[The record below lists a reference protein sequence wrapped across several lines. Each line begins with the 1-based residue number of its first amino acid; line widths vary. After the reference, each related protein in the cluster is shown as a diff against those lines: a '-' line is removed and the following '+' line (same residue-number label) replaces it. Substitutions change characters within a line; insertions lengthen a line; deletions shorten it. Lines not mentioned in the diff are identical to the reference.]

1 MKKYGF
7 VILLLC
13 LVGFSFVPVCGQ
25 IGMPS
30 HSIVNP
36 DSVSHNFYEREIV
49 KGNTITYKVDY
60 SLGLLYQISNINNT
74 RVGELM
80 SLKDGSTPT
89 EPVDRGGDLEITSLN
104 PVYQAFL
111 ETFTPEEI
119 RVLAQNDEVLF
130 VGYALDETGS
140 VLEID
145 FTIEVL
151 EVRFTMLR
159 DRPHLYNIPPQYLEK
174 LETKLKST
182 VSYVI
187 PPHMAYLREYKFITV
202 SQDCS
207 FKSFLDRL

>member
-25 IGMPS
+25 IGIPS

-60 SLGLLYQISNINNT
+60 SLGSLYQISNINNT
-74 RVGELM
+74 RVGQLM

-119 RVLAQNDEVLF
+119 RVLAQNNEVLRI
-130 VGYALDETGS
+130 GYALNETGS
-140 VLEID
+140 VLEVG
-145 FTIEVL
+145 FTIES
-151 EVRFTMLR
+151 

-182 VSYVI
+182 VSYII

-202 SQDCS
+202 SQVCP
-207 FKSFLDRL
+207 FKGLLDKL

>member
-1 MKKYGF
+1 MTCKMKSRF
-7 VILLLC
+7 VALSLC
-13 LVGFSFVPVCGQ
+13 LMGFSFVPVYGQ
-25 IGMPS
+25 IGIPS

-36 DSVSHNFYEREIV
+36 DSVSHNFYERETV
-49 KGNTITYKVDY
+49 KGNTITYKIDHSY
-60 SLGLLYQISNINNT
+60 PMLYRIGNASNT
-74 RVGELM
+74 RLGELM

-89 EPVDRGGDLEITSLN
+89 EPVDRGGGLDVISLK

-119 RVLAQNDEVLF
+119 RVLEQNNDVIRIR
-130 VGYALDETGS
+130 YALNENGV
-140 VLEID
+140 VLEVG
-145 FTIEVL
+145 FTIES
-151 EVRFTMLR
+151 

-202 SQDCS
+202 SQVFPC
-207 FKSFLDRL
+207 KSLLDKL

>member
-1 MKKYGF
+1 MKLF
-7 VILLLC
+7 LAFFLLC
-13 LVGFSFVPVCGQ
+13 LMGFSAVPVLGQ
-25 IGMPS
+25 VGMPS

-36 DSVSHNFYEREIV
+36 DSVSHNFYERETV

-60 SLGLLYQISNINNT
+60 SLGSLYQISNINNT

-111 ETFTPEEI
+111 KTFTPEEI
-119 RVLAQNDEVLF
+119 RVLAQNNDVIRIR
-130 VGYALDETGS
+130 YALNENGV
-140 VLEID
+140 VLEVG
-145 FTIEVL
+145 FTIES
-151 EVRFTMLR
+151 

-202 SQDCS
+202 SQVFP
-207 FKSFLDRL
+207 FKSLLDKL

>member
-13 LVGFSFVPVCGQ
+13 LVGFSFVPVYGQ
-25 IGMPS
+25 IGIPS

-36 DSVSHNFYEREIV
+36 DSVSHNFYERETV

-60 SLGLLYQISNINNT
+60 SLGSLYQISNINNT

-145 FTIEVL
+145 FTIES
-151 EVRFTMLR
+151 
-159 DRPHLYNIPPQYLEK
+159 DRPHLYNIPPQYLEQ

-187 PPHMAYLREYKFITV
+187 PPDMAYLREYKFITV
-202 SQDCS
+202 SQVCP
-207 FKSFLDRL
+207 FKGLLDKL

>member
-13 LVGFSFVPVCGQ
+13 LVGFSFVPVLGQ
-25 IGMPS
+25 VGMPS

-60 SLGLLYQISNINNT
+60 SLGSLYQISNINNT
-74 RVGELM
+74 RVGQLM

-119 RVLAQNDEVLF
+119 RVLAQNNEVLRI
-130 VGYALDETGS
+130 GYALNETGA
-140 VLEID
+140 
-145 FTIEVL
+145 VL

-174 LETKLKST
+174 LEIQLKST
-182 VSYVI
+182 VSFII
-187 PPHMAYLREYKFITV
+187 PSHMQYLREYKFITV
-202 SQDCS
+202 SQDIS
-207 FKSFLDRL
+207 FSWLESKL

>member
-13 LVGFSFVPVCGQ
+13 LVGFSFVPVFGQ

-36 DSVSHNFYEREIV
+36 DSVSHNFYERETV
-49 KGNTITYKVDY
+49 TGNTITYKVDY
-60 SLGLLYQISNINNT
+60 SLGSLYQISNINNT

-119 RVLAQNDEVLF
+119 RVLAQNNEVLL
-130 VGYALDETGS
+130 VGYALSESGS
-140 VLEID
+140 VLEVD
-145 FTIEVL
+145 FSMY
-151 EVRFTMLR
+151 RN
-159 DRPHLYNIPPQYLEK
+159 RPHLYNIPPQYLEK
-174 LETKLKST
+174 LEAKLKST
-182 VSYVI
+182 VHYVI
-187 PPHMAYLREYKFITV
+187 PEYKRQQLCKYNVITV
-202 SQDCS
+202 SQVCP
-207 FKSFLDRL
+207 FKGLLDKL

>member
-1 MKKYGF
+1 MKQYGF

-36 DSVSHNFYEREIV
+36 DSVSHNFYERETV

-60 SLGLLYQISNINNT
+60 SYPMLYCIGNACNT
-74 RVGELM
+74 RLGELM

-89 EPVDRGGDLEITSLN
+89 EPVDRGGGLDVVFLK

-119 RVLAQNDEVLF
+119 RVLAQNDEVLRI
-130 VGYALDETGS
+130 GYALNETGA
-140 VLEID
+140 
-145 FTIEVL
+145 VL

-202 SQDCS
+202 SQVFP
-207 FKSFLDRL
+207 FKSLLDKL

>member
-7 VILLLC
+7 VILLFC

-36 DSVSHNFYEREIV
+36 DSVSHNFYERETV

-60 SLGLLYQISNINNT
+60 SYPMLYCIGNACNT
-74 RVGELM
+74 RLGELM

-89 EPVDRGGDLEITSLN
+89 EPVDRGGDLDVVSLE
-104 PVYQAFL
+104 PVYRAFL

-119 RVLAQNDEVLF
+119 RVLAQNNEVLRI
-130 VGYALDETGS
+130 GYALNETGA
-140 VLEID
+140 
-145 FTIEVL
+145 VL

-202 SQDCS
+202 SQVFP
-207 FKSFLDRL
+207 FKSLLDKL

>member
-1 MKKYGF
+1 MKLF
-7 VILLLC
+7 LAFFLLC
-13 LVGFSFVPVCGQ
+13 LMGFSAVPVLGQ
-25 IGMPS
+25 VGMPS

-36 DSVSHNFYEREIV
+36 DSVSHNFYERETV

-60 SLGLLYQISNINNT
+60 SLGSLYQISNINNT

-119 RVLAQNDEVLF
+119 RVLAQNEEVLRI
-130 VGYALDETGS
+130 GYALNETGA
-140 VLEID
+140 
-145 FTIEVL
+145 VL

-202 SQDCS
+202 SQVFP
-207 FKSFLDRL
+207 FKSLLDKL

>member
-7 VILLLC
+7 VILLFC

-60 SLGLLYQISNINNT
+60 SLGSLYQISNINNT

-119 RVLAQNDEVLF
+119 RVLAQNEEVLRI
-130 VGYALDETGS
+130 GYALNETGA
-140 VLEID
+140 
-145 FTIEVL
+145 VL

-202 SQDCS
+202 SQVCP
-207 FKSFLDRL
+207 FKGLLDKL

>member
-80 SLKDGSTPT
+80 SLKDSSIPT
-89 EPVDRGGDLEITSLN
+89 KPLGIGDELDIASWV
-104 PVYQAFL
+104 PVYCAFL

-119 RVLAQNDEVLF
+119 RVLAQNNDVIRIR
-130 VGYALDETGS
+130 YALNENGV
-140 VLEID
+140 VLEVG
-145 FTIEVL
+145 FTIES
-151 EVRFTMLR
+151 

-202 SQDCS
+202 SQVFP
-207 FKSFLDRL
+207 FKSLLDKL

>member
-1 MKKYGF
+1 MKLF
-7 VILLLC
+7 LAFLLLC
-13 LVGFSFVPVCGQ
+13 LVGFSFVPVYGQ
-25 IGMPS
+25 IGIPS

-36 DSVSHNFYEREIV
+36 DSVSHNFYERETV

-60 SLGLLYQISNINNT
+60 SLGSLYQISNSNNT
-74 RVGELM
+74 RVGQLM

-89 EPVDRGGDLEITSLN
+89 EPLNSSLEIVSLE
-104 PVYQAFL
+104 PVYRAFL

-119 RVLAQNDEVLF
+119 RVLAQNNEVLRI
-130 VGYALDETGS
+130 GYALNETGA
-140 VLEID
+140 
-145 FTIEVL
+145 VL

-207 FKSFLDRL
+207 FKSFLDKL

>member
-1 MKKYGF
+1 MKLF
-7 VILLLC
+7 LAFPLFC
-13 LVGFSFVPVCGQ
+13 LVGFSFVPVFGQ

-60 SLGLLYQISNINNT
+60 SLGSLYQISNINNT
-74 RVGELM
+74 RVGQLM

-119 RVLAQNDEVLF
+119 RVLAQNNEVLL
-130 VGYALDETGS
+130 VGYALSESGS
-140 VLEID
+140 VLEVD
-145 FTIEVL
+145 FSMY
-151 EVRFTMLR
+151 RN
-159 DRPHLYNIPPQYLEK
+159 RPHLYNIPPQQYLEK
-174 LETKLKST
+174 LEAKLKST
-182 VSYVI
+182 VHYVI
-187 PPHMAYLREYKFITV
+187 PEYKRQQLCKYNVITV
-202 SQDCS
+202 SQVFP
-207 FKSFLDRL
+207 FKSLLDKL

>member
-1 MKKYGF
+1 MKLF
-7 VILLLC
+7 LAFFLLC
-13 LVGFSFVPVCGQ
+13 LMGFSAVPVLGQ
-25 IGMPS
+25 VGMPS

-36 DSVSHNFYEREIV
+36 DSVSHNFYERETV

-60 SLGLLYQISNINNT
+60 SYPMLYCIGNACNT
-74 RVGELM
+74 RLGELM

-111 ETFTPEEI
+111 KTFTPEEI
-119 RVLAQNDEVLF
+119 RVLAQNNDVIRIR
-130 VGYALDETGS
+130 YALNENGV
-140 VLEID
+140 VLEVG
-145 FTIEVL
+145 FTIES
-151 EVRFTMLR
+151 

>member
-1 MKKYGF
+1 MKQYGF

-60 SLGLLYQISNINNT
+60 SLGSLYQISNINNT
-74 RVGELM
+74 RVGQLM

-119 RVLAQNDEVLF
+119 RVLAQNDEVLRI
-130 VGYALDETGS
+130 GYALNETGA
-140 VLEID
+140 
-145 FTIEVL
+145 VL

-182 VSYVI
+182 VSYII

-202 SQDCS
+202 SQVFP
-207 FKSFLDRL
+207 FKSLLDKL

>member
-13 LVGFSFVPVCGQ
+13 LVGFSFVPVFGQ

-74 RVGELM
+74 RVGQLM

-145 FTIEVL
+145 FTIES
-151 EVRFTMLR
+151 

-182 VSYVI
+182 VSYII

-202 SQDCS
+202 SQVFP
-207 FKSFLDRL
+207 FKSLLDKL

>member
-1 MKKYGF
+1 MKLF
-7 VILLLC
+7 LAFFLLC
-13 LVGFSFVPVCGQ
+13 LMGFSAVPVLGQ
-25 IGMPS
+25 VGMPS

-36 DSVSHNFYEREIV
+36 DSVSHNFYERETV

-60 SLGLLYQISNINNT
+60 SLGSLYQISNINNT

-119 RVLAQNDEVLF
+119 RVLAQNNEVLL
-130 VGYALDETGS
+130 VGYALSESGS
-140 VLEID
+140 VLEVD
-145 FTIEVL
+145 FSMY
-151 EVRFTMLR
+151 RN
-159 DRPHLYNIPPQYLEK
+159 RPHLYNIPPQYLEK

-202 SQDCS
+202 SQVFP
-207 FKSFLDRL
+207 FKSLLDKL

>member
-1 MKKYGF
+1 MKQYGF

-13 LVGFSFVPVCGQ
+13 LVGFSAVPVFGQ

-36 DSVSHNFYEREIV
+36 DSVSHNFYERETV

-60 SLGLLYQISNINNT
+60 SLGSLYQISNINNT

-119 RVLAQNDEVLF
+119 RVLAQNNEVLRI
-130 VGYALDETGS
+130 GYALNETGA
-140 VLEID
+140 
-145 FTIEVL
+145 VL

-202 SQDCS
+202 SQVFP
-207 FKSFLDRL
+207 FKSLLDKL

>member
-1 MKKYGF
+1 MKQYGF

-13 LVGFSFVPVCGQ
+13 LVGFSFVPVLGQ
-25 IGMPS
+25 VGMPS

-60 SLGLLYQISNINNT
+60 SLGSLYQISNINNT
-74 RVGELM
+74 RVGQLM

-119 RVLAQNDEVLF
+119 RVLAQNNEVLRI
-130 VGYALDETGS
+130 GYALNETGA
-140 VLEID
+140 
-145 FTIEVL
+145 VL

-174 LETKLKST
+174 LEIQLKST
-182 VSYVI
+182 VSFII
-187 PPHMAYLREYKFITV
+187 PSHMQYLREYKFITV
-202 SQDCS
+202 SQDIS
-207 FKSFLDRL
+207 FSWLESKL

>member
-13 LVGFSFVPVCGQ
+13 LVGFSFVPVFGQ
-25 IGMPS
+25 IGMSS

-36 DSVSHNFYEREIV
+36 DSVSHNFYERETV

-60 SLGLLYQISNINNT
+60 SYPMLYCIGNACNT
-74 RVGELM
+74 RLGELM

-145 FTIEVL
+145 FTIES
-151 EVRFTMLR
+151 
-159 DRPHLYNIPPQYLEK
+159 DRPHLYNIPPQYLEQ

-187 PPHMAYLREYKFITV
+187 PPDMAYLREYKFITV

>member
-1 MKKYGF
+1 MKLF
-7 VILLLC
+7 LAFPLFC
-13 LVGFSFVPVCGQ
+13 LVGFSFVPVFGQ

-60 SLGLLYQISNINNT
+60 SLGSLYQISNINNT

-80 SLKDGSTPT
+80 SLKDGSIPT
-89 EPVDRGGDLEITSLN
+89 KPLGIGDELDIASWV
-104 PVYQAFL
+104 PVYCAFL

-119 RVLAQNDEVLF
+119 RVLAQNDEVLRI
-130 VGYALDETGS
+130 GYALNETGA
-140 VLEID
+140 
-145 FTIEVL
+145 VL

-182 VSYVI
+182 VSYII

-202 SQDCS
+202 SQVFP
-207 FKSFLDRL
+207 FKSLLDKL

>member
-13 LVGFSFVPVCGQ
+13 LVGFSFVPVFGQ
-25 IGMPS
+25 IGMSS

-36 DSVSHNFYEREIV
+36 DSVSHNFYERETV

-60 SLGLLYQISNINNT
+60 SLGSLYQISNINNT

-145 FTIEVL
+145 FTIES
-151 EVRFTMLR
+151 
-159 DRPHLYNIPPQYLEK
+159 DRPHLYNIPPQYLEQ

-187 PPHMAYLREYKFITV
+187 PPDMAYLREYKFITV
-202 SQDCS
+202 SQVCP
-207 FKSFLDRL
+207 FKGLLDKL

>member
-1 MKKYGF
+1 MTCKMKSRF
-7 VILLLC
+7 VALSLC
-13 LVGFSFVPVCGQ
+13 LMGFSFVPVCGQ

-36 DSVSHNFYEREIV
+36 DSVSHNFYERETV

-60 SLGLLYQISNINNT
+60 SLGSLYQISNINNT

-145 FTIEVL
+145 FTIES
-151 EVRFTMLR
+151 

-174 LETKLKST
+174 LEAKLKST

-202 SQDCS
+202 SQVCP
-207 FKSFLDRL
+207 FKGLLDKL

>member
-1 MKKYGF
+1 MKQYGF

-60 SLGLLYQISNINNT
+60 SLGSLYQISNINNT
-74 RVGELM
+74 RVGQLM

-104 PVYQAFL
+104 PVYQAFQ

-119 RVLAQNDEVLF
+119 RVLAQNNEVLRI
-130 VGYALDETGS
+130 GYALNETGA
-140 VLEID
+140 
-145 FTIEVL
+145 VL

-187 PPHMAYLREYKFITV
+187 PPHMAYLREYKFILLSDKT
-202 SQDCS
+202 
-207 FKSFLDRL
+207 F

>member
-1 MKKYGF
+1 MKLF
-7 VILLLC
+7 LAFFLLC
-13 LVGFSFVPVCGQ
+13 LMGFSAVPVLGQ
-25 IGMPS
+25 VGMPS

-36 DSVSHNFYEREIV
+36 DSVSHNFY
-49 KGNTITYKVDY
+49 KVDY
-60 SLGLLYQISNINNT
+60 SYPMLYCIGNACNT
-74 RVGELM
+74 RLGELM

-145 FTIEVL
+145 FTIES
-151 EVRFTMLR
+151 
-159 DRPHLYNIPPQYLEK
+159 DRPHLYNIPPQYLEQ

-187 PPHMAYLREYKFITV
+187 PPDMAYLREYKFITV

>member
-1 MKKYGF
+1 MKQYGF
-7 VILLLC
+7 VILLFC

-60 SLGLLYQISNINNT
+60 SLGSLYQISNINNT
-74 RVGELM
+74 RVGQLM

-104 PVYQAFL
+104 PVYQAFQ

-145 FTIEVL
+145 FTIES
-151 EVRFTMLR
+151 
-159 DRPHLYNIPPQYLEK
+159 DRPHLYNIPPQYLEQ

-187 PPHMAYLREYKFITV
+187 PPDMAYLREYKFITV
-202 SQDCS
+202 SQVCP
-207 FKSFLDRL
+207 FKGLLDKL

>member
-1 MKKYGF
+1 M
-7 VILLLC
+7 
-13 LVGFSFVPVCGQ
+13 GFSAVPVLGQ
-25 IGMPS
+25 VGMPS

-36 DSVSHNFYEREIV
+36 DSASHNFYERETV
-49 KGNTITYKVDY
+49 KGNTITYKIDHSY
-60 SLGLLYQISNINNT
+60 PMLYRIGNASNT
-74 RVGELM
+74 RLGELM

-119 RVLAQNDEVLF
+119 RVLAQNDEVLRI
-130 VGYALDETGS
+130 GYALNETGA
-140 VLEID
+140 
-145 FTIEVL
+145 VL

-187 PPHMAYLREYKFITV
+187 PPDMAYLREYKFITV
-202 SQDCS
+202 SQVCP
-207 FKSFLDRL
+207 FKGLLDKL

>member
-1 MKKYGF
+1 MTCKMKSRF
-7 VILLLC
+7 VALSLC
-13 LVGFSFVPVCGQ
+13 LMGFSFVPVLGQ
-25 IGMPS
+25 IGIPS

-60 SLGLLYQISNINNT
+60 SLGSLYQISNINNT

-80 SLKDGSTPT
+80 SLKDGSIPT
-89 EPVDRGGDLEITSLN
+89 KPLGIGDELDIASWV
-104 PVYQAFL
+104 PVYCAFL

-145 FTIEVL
+145 FTIES
-151 EVRFTMLR
+151 
-159 DRPHLYNIPPQYLEK
+159 DRPHLYNIPPQYLEQ

-187 PPHMAYLREYKFITV
+187 PPDMAYLREYKFITV
-202 SQDCS
+202 SQVCP
-207 FKSFLDRL
+207 FKGLLDKL

>member
-1 MKKYGF
+1 MKQYGF

-13 LVGFSFVPVCGQ
+13 LVGFSFVPVYGQ
-25 IGMPS
+25 IGIPS

-36 DSVSHNFYEREIV
+36 DSVSHNFYERETV

-60 SLGLLYQISNINNT
+60 SLGSLYQISNSNNT
-74 RVGELM
+74 RVGQLM

-89 EPVDRGGDLEITSLN
+89 EPLNSSLEIVSLE
-104 PVYQAFL
+104 PVYRAFL

-119 RVLAQNDEVLF
+119 RVLAQNNDVIRIR
-130 VGYALDETGS
+130 YALNENGV
-140 VLEID
+140 VLEVG
-145 FTIEVL
+145 FTIES
-151 EVRFTMLR
+151 

-202 SQDCS
+202 SQVCP
-207 FKSFLDRL
+207 FKGLLDKL